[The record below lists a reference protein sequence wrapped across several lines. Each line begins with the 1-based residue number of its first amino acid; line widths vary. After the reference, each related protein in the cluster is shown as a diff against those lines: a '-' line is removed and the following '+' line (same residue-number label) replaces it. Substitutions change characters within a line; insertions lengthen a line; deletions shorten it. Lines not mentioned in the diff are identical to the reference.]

1 MRKLNLLI
9 PIAAYVSRLGFLR
22 VWCGWRTGTQP
33 CLLQI
38 AESRKVFQTLAGQP
52 VSLCWRGSLHLVRAR
67 HKHCSGKSVPR
78 LCGKECV
85 SVSEQ
90 KPAQFRSRNDV
101 RRQLGSDQGMTSN
114 VILLVFNTWEDQRP
128 ESRDFLTVVRQKPK
142 SFSNLRDEIILYSSK
157 ESVHTLC
164 CGRIWSVS
172 CIQVFSFELAQYQS
186 TVCPLWI

>member
-1 MRKLNLLI
+1 MWKLEKRELFLSKDFAQNAYLYPRGMLFWSLPFFFAEDLMRKLNLLI
-9 PIAAYVSRLGFLR
+9 PIAAYVSRLGFLW

-67 HKHCSGKSVPR
+67 HKRCSGKSVPR
-78 LCGKECV
+78 LCGRECV

-101 RRQLGSDQGMTSN
+101 RRQLSSDQGMTSN
-114 VILLVFNTWEDQRP
+114 VI
-128 ESRDFLTVVRQKPK
+128 
-142 SFSNLRDEIILYSSK
+142 
-157 ESVHTLC
+157 
-164 CGRIWSVS
+164 
-172 CIQVFSFELAQYQS
+172 
-186 TVCPLWI
+186 